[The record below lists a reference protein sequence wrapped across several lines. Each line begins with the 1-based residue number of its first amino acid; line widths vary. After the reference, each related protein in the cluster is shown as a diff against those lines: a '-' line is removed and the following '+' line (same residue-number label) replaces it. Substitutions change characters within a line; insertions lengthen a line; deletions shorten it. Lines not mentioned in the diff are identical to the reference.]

1 MYFMPQILDN
11 GIVYCTCGTCLIPS
25 EQIRKLS
32 RENFDTLST
41 SNYVIVKGPDHGA
54 RCGQSEKE
62 QEYHKAHEALKKA
75 RKKDFKTFLQGFQE
89 YDIYRD
95 SHIFH
100 N

>member
-11 GIVYCTCGTCLIPS
+11 WDCLLLIPS
-25 EQIRKLS
+25 EQIRKLN
-32 RENFDTLST
+32 RENFDTLSM

-62 QEYHKAHEALKKA
+62 QEYHKAHDALKKA
-75 RKKDFKTFLQGFQE
+75 KNKGLNTIRQGFQE
-89 YDIYRD
+89 YDKYRD
-95 SHIFH
+95 SQIFH